1 MVNLQPGGS
10 QGIASPPSKRTRVLL
25 TPEEKDAL
33 KASYDKEPY
42 PTQATIDALAAHLKL
57 PTSTVI
63 NWFHNHRSR
72 LKRGAAN
79 VDPENRLVFHTHTE
93 SDMSARHALMQEEV
107 ARRAALSERLGQE
120 DDSMDEVEDDDPDA
134 MGEEPQGSELKQSQ
148 VNDLKQ
154 AIVALENASREEEGA
169 GHGGSRYPV
178 RQPREWTDSEVGEDD
193 DADYEEEYDDQE
205 RFREERSRHHAK
217 TNGAQD
223 KGGKNDDAVHRLQ
236 NGVKDEKDEWEF

>member
-1 MVNLQPGGS
+1 M
-10 QGIASPPSKRTRVLL
+10 L
-25 TPEEKDAL
+25 TPEEKDHL

-42 PTQATIDALAAHLKL
+42 PTQATIDALAEHLNL

-107 ARRAALSERLGQE
+107 SRRAALDERLRQGRDNGDVGEDSPQE
-120 DDSMDEVEDDDPDA
+120 RMDEER
-134 MGEEPQGSELKQSQ
+134 

-154 AIVALENASREEEGA
+154 AIVALENASREEEGENQGRA
-169 GHGGSRYPV
+169 RYHV
-178 RQPREWTDSEVGEDD
+178 RRQEDWMEGQ
-193 DADYEEEYDDQE
+193 EEEMEEDVDYDDE
-205 RFREERSRHHAK
+205 EEEEREEREKEEDAK
-217 TNGAQD
+217 DVNHIKATEEEQHMQVKDRMEAPKKRPKLGI
-223 KGGKNDDAVHRLQ
+223 DDTVHRLQ
-236 NGVKDEKDEWEF
+236 NGVKEEKGDWEF